1 MKKMKNRWKQMIVWC
16 MVAALLCVNC
26 SFTSEAKTGSKVTVP
41 KTSITS
47 VRSRSAGQ
55 VTVRFKK
62 SKKAG
67 SYQIQISTDKKFK
80 KNVKSQ
86 KVSAKKTTVTFKK
99 LKQGK
104 KYYVRVRVYRTV
116 KKKKYHSA
124 WSKVKSVK
132 VKKKTTKKDSGQKNT
147 GDSNKSENTTD
158 VTDATENA
166 GTTKD
171 TDTTG
176 NTGATKD
183 TDTIG
188 NSGTTGDTNSGGQE
202 SEDQKKEWDGTAEL
216 EKMEYEVGEEIKVRY
231 SKQPECAGEIKEY
244 YTYGN
249 RGEYIDYAEKYTK
262 KNEDGSVVCTSIGY
276 TRLCIIFP
284 ETEHYKETRIALGK
298 VRIYNNED
306 PIGGFDLSGYT
317 VGETMKTE
325 AENTTV
331 MNGTG
336 SFCEWFAC
344 EGNAAWLNEHI
355 TFKVSDVTPKEYRN
369 LMDWAGWNTSE
380 PEIKVETYNLK
391 GVYGETT
398 SVTTSTTSGKIEFSG
413 KAMSQCKLT
422 VTAGAGVRVCR
433 LDAYRDGVLYD
444 TMYVAPKPYD
454 EDGNLLD
461 TELYTKV
468 RRNVEQKLWTDD
480 MSNYDK
486 LDALADYIS
495 TTAHYPKYKC
505 TQKEVNPTLWD
516 SFAVDDVALYYDM
529 FNMPV
534 LNRAMALRGG
544 IITCVAVD
552 IVCAAAEE
560 DLGLKYL
567 YDKATDTVAEG
578 EGVWLAIGS
587 ASTNPGAGAHESL
600 AYKNADG
607 DIVYI
612 DAQGMHANN
621 SCEAHGCLNKVIRD

>member
-41 KTSITS
+41 KTSITA
-47 VRSRSAGQ
+47 VRSRSVGQ
-55 VTVRFKK
+55 VTVTFKK
-62 SKKAG
+62 AKKAG
-67 SYQIQISTDKKFK
+67 SCQIQISTDKKFK

-124 WSKVKSVK
+124 WSSVKSVK
-132 VKKKTTKKDSGQKNT
+132 VKKKMTKKNDSQNNTDVADTTEDTNT
-147 GDSNKSENTTD
+147 GGKQDTGS
-158 VTDATENA
+158 
-166 GTTKD
+166 GTKD
-171 TDTTG
+171 AQNEKG
-176 NTGATKD
+176 
-183 TDTIG
+183 
-188 NSGTTGDTNSGGQE
+188 
-202 SEDQKKEWDGTAEL
+202 EWDGTAEL

-249 RGEYIDYAEKYTK
+249 RGEYIDYTEKYTK

-336 SFCEWFAC
+336 SFCEWFTC

-380 PEIKVETYNLK
+380 PEIKEETCCNLQ
-391 GVYGETT
+391 GVYGEVT
-398 SVTTSTTSGKIEFSG
+398 SVTTPVTSGKVAFSG

-444 TMYVAPKPYD
+444 TMYVAAKPYD
-454 EDGNLLD
+454 EAGNLLD

>member
-41 KTSITS
+41 KTSITA
-47 VRSRSAGQ
+47 VRSRSVGQ
-55 VTVRFKK
+55 VTVTFKK
-62 SKKAG
+62 AKKAG
-67 SYQIQISTDKKFK
+67 SCQIQISTDKKFK

-124 WSKVKSVK
+124 WSSVKSVK
-132 VKKKTTKKDSGQKNT
+132 VKKKMTKKNDSQNNTDVADTTEDTNT
-147 GDSNKSENTTD
+147 GGKQDTGS
-158 VTDATENA
+158 
-166 GTTKD
+166 GTKD
-171 TDTTG
+171 AQNEKG
-176 NTGATKD
+176 
-183 TDTIG
+183 
-188 NSGTTGDTNSGGQE
+188 
-202 SEDQKKEWDGTAEL
+202 EWDGTAEL

-249 RGEYIDYAEKYTK
+249 RGEFIDYTEKYTK

-336 SFCEWFAC
+336 SFCEWFTC

-380 PEIKVETYNLK
+380 PEIKEETCCNLQ
-391 GVYGETT
+391 GVYGEVT
-398 SVTTSTTSGKIEFSG
+398 SVTTPVTSGKVEFSG

-422 VTAGAGVRVCR
+422 VTAGVGVRVCR

-444 TMYVAPKPYD
+444 TMYVAAKPYD
-454 EDGNLLD
+454 EAGNLLD

-505 TQKEVNPTLWD
+505 TQKEVNPILWD

-621 SCEAHGCLNKVIRD
+621 SCEAHSCLNKVIRD

>member
-26 SFTSEAKTGSKVTVP
+26 SFTSEAKTGSKVTVL
-41 KTSITS
+41 KTSITA

-55 VTVRFKK
+55 VTVTFKK
-62 SKKAG
+62 AKKAG
-67 SYQIQISTDKKFK
+67 SCQIQISTDKKFK

-124 WSKVKSVK
+124 WSSVKSVK
-132 VKKKTTKKDSGQKNT
+132 VKKKMTKKNDSQNNTDQNNSQNNADQNNAGDNSSHDNNTDVADTTEDTNT
-147 GDSNKSENTTD
+147 GGKQDTGS
-158 VTDATENA
+158 
-166 GTTKD
+166 GTKD
-171 TDTTG
+171 AQDEKG
-176 NTGATKD
+176 
-183 TDTIG
+183 
-188 NSGTTGDTNSGGQE
+188 
-202 SEDQKKEWDGTAEL
+202 EWDGTAEL

-249 RGEYIDYAEKYTK
+249 RGEYIDYTEKYTK

-317 VGETMKTE
+317 VGETMKTK

-336 SFCEWFAC
+336 SFCEWFTC

-380 PEIKVETYNLK
+380 PEIKEETCCNLQ
-391 GVYGETT
+391 GVYGEVT
-398 SVTTSTTSGKIEFSG
+398 SVTTPVTSGKVAFSG

-444 TMYVAPKPYD
+444 TMYVAAKPYD
-454 EDGNLLD
+454 EAGNLLD

-600 AYKNADG
+600 SYKNADG

>member
-1 MKKMKNRWKQMIVWC
+1 MKNRLKQIIVWC

-216 EKMEYEVGEEIKVRY
+216 EKMEYEVGEEIKVHY

-249 RGEYIDYAEKYTK
+249 QGEYIDYTERYTK
-262 KNEDGSVVCTSIGY
+262 KNENGNVVCTSVGH
-276 TRLCIIFP
+276 TSLCIIFP
-284 ETEHYKETRIALGK
+284 ETEHYKETWIALGK

-306 PIGGFDLSGYT
+306 PLGGFNLSGYKY
-317 VGETMKTE
+317 GETMKKE
-325 AENTTV
+325 VEDITV
-331 MNGTG
+331 TNGTG

-468 RRNVEQKLWTDD
+468 RRNVEAKLWTDD
-480 MSNYDK
+480 MS
-486 LDALADYIS
+486 
-495 TTAHYPKYKC
+495 P
-505 TQKEVNPTLWD
+505 
-516 SFAVDDVALYYDM
+516 
-529 FNMPV
+529 
-534 LNRAMALRGG
+534 
-544 IITCVAVD
+544 
-552 IVCAAAEE
+552 
-560 DLGLKYL
+560 
-567 YDKATDTVAEG
+567 
-578 EGVWLAIGS
+578 GV
-587 ASTNPGAGAHESL
+587 SL
-600 AYKNADG
+600 
-607 DIVYI
+607 
-612 DAQGMHANN
+612 
-621 SCEAHGCLNKVIRD
+621 E

>member
-41 KTSITS
+41 KTSITA
-47 VRSRSAGQ
+47 VRSRSVGQ
-55 VTVRFKK
+55 VTVTFKK
-62 SKKAG
+62 AKKAG
-67 SYQIQISTDKKFK
+67 SCQIQISTDKKFK

-124 WSKVKSVK
+124 WSLVKSVK
-132 VKKKTTKKDSGQKNT
+132 VKKKMTKKNDSQNNTDVADTTENTNT
-147 GDSNKSENTTD
+147 GGKQDTGS
-158 VTDATENA
+158 
-166 GTTKD
+166 GTKD
-171 TDTTG
+171 AQNEKG
-176 NTGATKD
+176 
-183 TDTIG
+183 
-188 NSGTTGDTNSGGQE
+188 
-202 SEDQKKEWDGTAEL
+202 EWDGTAEL

-249 RGEYIDYAEKYTK
+249 RGEYIDYTEKYTK

-336 SFCEWFAC
+336 SFCEWFTC

-380 PEIKVETYNLK
+380 PEIKEETCCNLQ
-391 GVYGETT
+391 GVYGEVT
-398 SVTTSTTSGKIEFSG
+398 SVTTPVTSGKVAFSG

-422 VTAGAGVRVCR
+422 VTVGAGVRVCR
-433 LDAYRDGVLYD
+433 LDAYREGVLYD
-444 TMYVAPKPYD
+444 TMYVAAKPYD
-454 EDGNLLD
+454 EAGNLLD

>member
-41 KTSITS
+41 KTSITA
-47 VRSRSAGQ
+47 VRSRSVGQ
-55 VTVRFKK
+55 VTVTFKK
-62 SKKAG
+62 AKKAG
-67 SYQIQISTDKKFK
+67 SCQIQISTDKKFK

-124 WSKVKSVK
+124 WSLVKSVK
-132 VKKKTTKKDSGQKNT
+132 VKKKMTKKNDSQNNTDVADTTEDTNT
-147 GDSNKSENTTD
+147 GGKQDTGS
-158 VTDATENA
+158 
-166 GTTKD
+166 GTKD
-171 TDTTG
+171 AQNEKG
-176 NTGATKD
+176 
-183 TDTIG
+183 
-188 NSGTTGDTNSGGQE
+188 
-202 SEDQKKEWDGTAEL
+202 EWDGTAEL

-249 RGEYIDYAEKYTK
+249 RGEYIDYTEKYTK

-336 SFCEWFAC
+336 SFCEWFTC

-380 PEIKVETYNLK
+380 PEIKEETCCNLQ
-391 GVYGETT
+391 GVYGEVT
-398 SVTTSTTSGKIEFSG
+398 SVTTPVTSGKVAFSG

-422 VTAGAGVRVCR
+422 VTVGAGVRVCR

-444 TMYVAPKPYD
+444 TMYVAAKPYD
-454 EDGNLLD
+454 EAGNLLD

-505 TQKEVNPTLWD
+505 TQKEVNPTQWD

>member
-41 KTSITS
+41 KTSITA
-47 VRSRSAGQ
+47 VRSRSVGQ
-55 VTVRFKK
+55 VTVTFKK
-62 SKKAG
+62 AKKAG
-67 SYQIQISTDKKFK
+67 SCQIQISTDKKFK

-124 WSKVKSVK
+124 WSLVKSVK
-132 VKKKTTKKDSGQKNT
+132 VKKKMTKKNDSQNNTDVADTTEDTNT
-147 GDSNKSENTTD
+147 GGKQDTGS
-158 VTDATENA
+158 
-166 GTTKD
+166 GTKD
-171 TDTTG
+171 AQNEKG
-176 NTGATKD
+176 
-183 TDTIG
+183 
-188 NSGTTGDTNSGGQE
+188 
-202 SEDQKKEWDGTAEL
+202 EWDGTAEL

-249 RGEYIDYAEKYTK
+249 RGEYIDYTEKYTK

-336 SFCEWFAC
+336 SFCEWFTC

-380 PEIKVETYNLK
+380 PEIKEETCCNLQ
-391 GVYGETT
+391 GVYGEVT
-398 SVTTSTTSGKIEFSG
+398 SVTTPVTSGKVAFSG

-444 TMYVAPKPYD
+444 TMYVAAKPYD
-454 EDGNLLD
+454 EAGNLLD

>member
-41 KTSITS
+41 KTSITA
-47 VRSRSAGQ
+47 VRSRSVGQ
-55 VTVRFKK
+55 VTVTFKK
-62 SKKAG
+62 AKKAG
-67 SYQIQISTDKKFK
+67 SCQIQISTDKKFK

-124 WSKVKSVK
+124 WSSVKSVK
-132 VKKKTTKKDSGQKNT
+132 VKKKMTKKNDSQNNTDVADTTEDTNT
-147 GDSNKSENTTD
+147 GGKQDTGS
-158 VTDATENA
+158 
-166 GTTKD
+166 GTKD
-171 TDTTG
+171 AQNEKG
-176 NTGATKD
+176 
-183 TDTIG
+183 
-188 NSGTTGDTNSGGQE
+188 
-202 SEDQKKEWDGTAEL
+202 EWDGTAEL

-249 RGEYIDYAEKYTK
+249 RGEYINYTEKYTK

-336 SFCEWFAC
+336 SFCEWFTC

-380 PEIKVETYNLK
+380 PEIKEETCCNLQ
-391 GVYGETT
+391 GVYGEVT
-398 SVTTSTTSGKIEFSG
+398 SVTTPVTSGKVAFSG

-444 TMYVAPKPYD
+444 TMYVAAKPYD
-454 EDGNLLD
+454 EAGNLLD

-505 TQKEVNPTLWD
+505 TQKGVNPTLWD

>member
-26 SFTSEAKTGSKVTVP
+26 SFTSEAKTGSKVTVL
-41 KTSITS
+41 KTSITA

-55 VTVRFKK
+55 VTVTFKK
-62 SKKAG
+62 AKKAG
-67 SYQIQISTDKKFK
+67 SCQIQISTDKKFK

-104 KYYVRVRVYRTV
+104 KYYLRVRVYRTV

-124 WSKVKSVK
+124 WSSVKSVK
-132 VKKKTTKKDSGQKNT
+132 VKKKMTKKNDSQNNTDQNNSQNNADQNNAGDNSSHDNNTDVADTTEDTNT
-147 GDSNKSENTTD
+147 GGKQDTGS
-158 VTDATENA
+158 
-166 GTTKD
+166 GTKD
-171 TDTTG
+171 AQDEKG
-176 NTGATKD
+176 
-183 TDTIG
+183 
-188 NSGTTGDTNSGGQE
+188 
-202 SEDQKKEWDGTAEL
+202 EWDGTAEL

-249 RGEYIDYAEKYTK
+249 RGEYIDYTEKYTK

-317 VGETMKTE
+317 VGETMKTK

-336 SFCEWFAC
+336 SFCEWFTC

-380 PEIKVETYNLK
+380 PEIKEETCCNLQ
-391 GVYGETT
+391 GVYGEVT
-398 SVTTSTTSGKIEFSG
+398 SVTTPVTSGKVAFSG

-444 TMYVAPKPYD
+444 TMYVAAKPYD
-454 EDGNLLD
+454 EAGNLLD

-600 AYKNADG
+600 SYKNADG

>member
-41 KTSITS
+41 KTSITA
-47 VRSRSAGQ
+47 VRSRSVGQ
-55 VTVRFKK
+55 VTVTFKK
-62 SKKAG
+62 AKKAG
-67 SYQIQISTDKKFK
+67 SCQIQISTDKKFK

-124 WSKVKSVK
+124 WSLVKSVK
-132 VKKKTTKKDSGQKNT
+132 VKKKMTKKNDSQNNTDVADTTEDTNT
-147 GDSNKSENTTD
+147 GGKQDTGS
-158 VTDATENA
+158 
-166 GTTKD
+166 GTKD
-171 TDTTG
+171 AQNEKG
-176 NTGATKD
+176 
-183 TDTIG
+183 
-188 NSGTTGDTNSGGQE
+188 
-202 SEDQKKEWDGTAEL
+202 EWDGTAEL

-249 RGEYIDYAEKYTK
+249 RGEYIDYTEKYTK

-306 PIGGFDLSGYT
+306 SIGGFDLSGYT

-336 SFCEWFAC
+336 SFCEWFTC

-380 PEIKVETYNLK
+380 PEIKEETCCNLQ
-391 GVYGETT
+391 GVYGEVT
-398 SVTTSTTSGKIEFSG
+398 SVTTPVTSGKVAFSG

-422 VTAGAGVRVCR
+422 VTVGAGVRVCR

-444 TMYVAPKPYD
+444 TMYVAAKPYD
-454 EDGNLLD
+454 EAGNLLD

>member
-41 KTSITS
+41 KTSITA
-47 VRSRSAGQ
+47 VRSRSVGQ
-55 VTVRFKK
+55 VTVTFKK
-62 SKKAG
+62 AKKAG
-67 SYQIQISTDKKFK
+67 SCQIQISTDKKFK

-124 WSKVKSVK
+124 WSSVKSVK
-132 VKKKTTKKDSGQKNT
+132 VKKKMTRKNDSQNNTDVADTTEDTNT
-147 GDSNKSENTTD
+147 GGKQDTGS
-158 VTDATENA
+158 
-166 GTTKD
+166 GTKD
-171 TDTTG
+171 AQNEKG
-176 NTGATKD
+176 
-183 TDTIG
+183 
-188 NSGTTGDTNSGGQE
+188 
-202 SEDQKKEWDGTAEL
+202 EWDGTAEL

-249 RGEYIDYAEKYTK
+249 RGEYIDYTEKYTK

-336 SFCEWFAC
+336 SFCEWFTC

-380 PEIKVETYNLK
+380 PEIKEETCCNLQ
-391 GVYGETT
+391 GVYGEVT
-398 SVTTSTTSGKIEFSG
+398 SVTTPVTSGKVAFSG

-444 TMYVAPKPYD
+444 TMYVAAKPYD
-454 EDGNLLD
+454 EAGNLLD

-534 LNRAMALRGG
+534 LNRTMALRGG

>member
-41 KTSITS
+41 KTSITA
-47 VRSRSAGQ
+47 VRSRSVGQ
-55 VTVRFKK
+55 VTVTFKK
-62 SKKAG
+62 AKKAG
-67 SYQIQISTDKKFK
+67 SCQIQISTDKKFK

-124 WSKVKSVK
+124 WSSVKSVK
-132 VKKKTTKKDSGQKNT
+132 VKKKMTKKNDSQNNTDVADTTEDTNT
-147 GDSNKSENTTD
+147 GGKQDTGS
-158 VTDATENA
+158 
-166 GTTKD
+166 GTKD
-171 TDTTG
+171 AQNEKG
-176 NTGATKD
+176 
-183 TDTIG
+183 
-188 NSGTTGDTNSGGQE
+188 
-202 SEDQKKEWDGTAEL
+202 EWDGTAEL

-249 RGEYIDYAEKYTK
+249 RGEYIDYTEKYTK

-336 SFCEWFAC
+336 SFCEWFTC

-380 PEIKVETYNLK
+380 PEIKEETCCNLQ
-391 GVYGETT
+391 GVYGEVT
-398 SVTTSTTSGKIEFSG
+398 SVTTPVTSGKVAFSG

-422 VTAGAGVRVCR
+422 VTAVAGVRVCR

-444 TMYVAPKPYD
+444 TMYVAAKPYD
-454 EDGNLLD
+454 EAGNLLD

>member
-41 KTSITS
+41 KTSITA
-47 VRSRSAGQ
+47 VRSRSVGQ
-55 VTVRFKK
+55 VTVTFKK
-62 SKKAG
+62 AKKAG
-67 SYQIQISTDKKFK
+67 SCQIQISTDKKFK

-124 WSKVKSVK
+124 WSSVKSVK
-132 VKKKTTKKDSGQKNT
+132 VKKKMTKKNDSQNNTDVADTTEDTNT
-147 GDSNKSENTTD
+147 GGKQDTGS
-158 VTDATENA
+158 
-166 GTTKD
+166 GTKD
-171 TDTTG
+171 AQNEKG
-176 NTGATKD
+176 
-183 TDTIG
+183 
-188 NSGTTGDTNSGGQE
+188 
-202 SEDQKKEWDGTAEL
+202 EWDGTAEL

-249 RGEYIDYAEKYTK
+249 RGEYINYTEKYTK

-336 SFCEWFAC
+336 SFCEWFTC

-380 PEIKVETYNLK
+380 PEIKEETCCNLQ
-391 GVYGETT
+391 GVYGEVT
-398 SVTTSTTSGKIEFSG
+398 SVTTPVTSGKVAFSG

-444 TMYVAPKPYD
+444 TMYVAAKPYD
-454 EDGNLLD
+454 EAGNLLD

-600 AYKNADG
+600 AYKNAYG

>member
-41 KTSITS
+41 KTSITA

-124 WSKVKSVK
+124 WSSVKSVK
-132 VKKKTTKKDSGQKNT
+132 VKKKMTKKNDSQNNTDVADTTEDTNT
-147 GDSNKSENTTD
+147 GGKQDTGS
-158 VTDATENA
+158 
-166 GTTKD
+166 GTKD
-171 TDTTG
+171 AQNEKG
-176 NTGATKD
+176 
-183 TDTIG
+183 
-188 NSGTTGDTNSGGQE
+188 
-202 SEDQKKEWDGTAEL
+202 EWDGTAEL

-249 RGEYIDYAEKYTK
+249 RGEFIDYTEKYTK

-325 AENTTV
+325 TENTTV

-336 SFCEWFAC
+336 SFCEWFTC

-380 PEIKVETYNLK
+380 PEIKEETCCNLQ
-391 GVYGETT
+391 GVYGEVT
-398 SVTTSTTSGKIEFSG
+398 SVTTPVTSGKVEFSG

-444 TMYVAPKPYD
+444 TMYVAAKPYD
-454 EDGNLLD
+454 EAGNLLD

-621 SCEAHGCLNKVIRD
+621 SCEAHSCLNKVIRD

>member
-1 MKKMKNRWKQMIVWC
+1 MKNRLKQIIVWC

-124 WSKVKSVK
+124 WSSVKSVK
-132 VKKKTTKKDSGQKNT
+132 VKKKMTKKNDSQNNTDQNNSQNNADQNNAGDNSSHDNNTDVADTTEDTNT
-147 GDSNKSENTTD
+147 GGKQDTGS
-158 VTDATENA
+158 
-166 GTTKD
+166 GTKD
-171 TDTTG
+171 AQDEKG
-176 NTGATKD
+176 
-183 TDTIG
+183 
-188 NSGTTGDTNSGGQE
+188 
-202 SEDQKKEWDGTAEL
+202 EWDGTAEL

-249 RGEYIDYAEKYTK
+249 RGEYIDYTEKYTK

-317 VGETMKTE
+317 VGETMKTK

-336 SFCEWFAC
+336 SFCEWFTC

-380 PEIKVETYNLK
+380 PEIKEETCCNLQ
-391 GVYGETT
+391 GVYGEVT
-398 SVTTSTTSGKIEFSG
+398 SVTTPVTSGKVAFSG

-444 TMYVAPKPYD
+444 TMYVAAKPYD
-454 EDGNLLD
+454 EAGNLLD

-468 RRNVEQKLWTDD
+468 RRNVEQKLWTDE

-544 IITCVAVD
+544 IITRS
-552 IVCAAAEE
+552 EE
-560 DLGLKYL
+560 RRVGKECRSRWSPY
-567 YDKATDTVAEG
+567 
-578 EGVWLAIGS
+578 
-587 ASTNPGAGAHESL
+587 H
-600 AYKNADG
+600 
-607 DIVYI
+607 
-612 DAQGMHANN
+612 
-621 SCEAHGCLNKVIRD
+621 

>member
-41 KTSITS
+41 KTSITA
-47 VRSRSAGQ
+47 VRSRSVGQ
-55 VTVRFKK
+55 VTVTFKK
-62 SKKAG
+62 AKKAG
-67 SYQIQISTDKKFK
+67 SCQIQISTDKKFK

-124 WSKVKSVK
+124 WSSVKSVK
-132 VKKKTTKKDSGQKNT
+132 VKKKMTKKNDSQNNTDVADTTENTNT
-147 GDSNKSENTTD
+147 GGKQDTGS
-158 VTDATENA
+158 
-166 GTTKD
+166 GTKD
-171 TDTTG
+171 AQNEKG
-176 NTGATKD
+176 
-183 TDTIG
+183 
-188 NSGTTGDTNSGGQE
+188 
-202 SEDQKKEWDGTAEL
+202 EWDGTAEL

-249 RGEYIDYAEKYTK
+249 RGEYIDYTEKYTK

-336 SFCEWFAC
+336 SFCEWFTC

-380 PEIKVETYNLK
+380 PEIKEETCCNLQ
-391 GVYGETT
+391 GVYGEVT
-398 SVTTSTTSGKIEFSG
+398 SVTTPVTSGKVAFSG

-422 VTAGAGVRVCR
+422 VTVGAGVRVCR

-444 TMYVAPKPYD
+444 TMYVAAKPYD
-454 EDGNLLD
+454 EAGNLLD

>member
-41 KTSITS
+41 KTSITA
-47 VRSRSAGQ
+47 VRSRSVGQ
-55 VTVRFKK
+55 VTVTFKK
-62 SKKAG
+62 AKKAG
-67 SYQIQISTDKKFK
+67 SCQIQISTDKKFK

-124 WSKVKSVK
+124 WSSVKSVK
-132 VKKKTTKKDSGQKNT
+132 VKKKMTKKNDSQNNTDVADTTEDTNT
-147 GDSNKSENTTD
+147 GGKQDTGS
-158 VTDATENA
+158 
-166 GTTKD
+166 GTKD
-171 TDTTG
+171 AQNEKG
-176 NTGATKD
+176 
-183 TDTIG
+183 
-188 NSGTTGDTNSGGQE
+188 
-202 SEDQKKEWDGTAEL
+202 EWDGTAEL

-249 RGEYIDYAEKYTK
+249 RGEYIGYTEKYTK

-336 SFCEWFAC
+336 SFCEWFTC

-380 PEIKVETYNLK
+380 PEIKEETCCNLQ
-391 GVYGETT
+391 GVYGEVT
-398 SVTTSTTSGKIEFSG
+398 SVTTPVTSGKVAFSG

-444 TMYVAPKPYD
+444 TMYVAAKPYD
-454 EDGNLLD
+454 EAGNLLD

-495 TTAHYPKYKC
+495 ITAHYPKYKC

>member
-41 KTSITS
+41 KTSITA
-47 VRSRSAGQ
+47 VRSRSVGQ
-55 VTVRFKK
+55 VTVTFKK
-62 SKKAG
+62 AKKAG
-67 SYQIQISTDKKFK
+67 SCQIQISTDKKFK

-124 WSKVKSVK
+124 WSSVKSVK
-132 VKKKTTKKDSGQKNT
+132 VKKKMTKKNDSQNNTDVADTTEDTNT
-147 GDSNKSENTTD
+147 GGKQDTGS
-158 VTDATENA
+158 
-166 GTTKD
+166 GTKD
-171 TDTTG
+171 AQNEKG
-176 NTGATKD
+176 
-183 TDTIG
+183 
-188 NSGTTGDTNSGGQE
+188 
-202 SEDQKKEWDGTAEL
+202 EWDGTAEL

-249 RGEYIDYAEKYTK
+249 RGEYINYTEKYTK

-336 SFCEWFAC
+336 SFCEWFTC

-380 PEIKVETYNLK
+380 PEIKEETCCNLQ
-391 GVYGETT
+391 GVYGEVT
-398 SVTTSTTSGKIEFSG
+398 SVTTPVTSGKVAFSG

-444 TMYVAPKPYD
+444 TMYVAAKPYD
-454 EDGNLLD
+454 EAGNLLD

>member
-41 KTSITS
+41 KTSITA
-47 VRSRSAGQ
+47 VRSRSVGQ
-55 VTVRFKK
+55 VTVTFKK
-62 SKKAG
+62 AKKAG
-67 SYQIQISTDKKFK
+67 SCQIQISTDKKFK

-124 WSKVKSVK
+124 WSSVKSVK
-132 VKKKTTKKDSGQKNT
+132 VKKKMTKKNDSQNNTDVADTTEDTNT
-147 GDSNKSENTTD
+147 GGKQDNGS
-158 VTDATENA
+158 
-166 GTTKD
+166 GTKD
-171 TDTTG
+171 AQNEKG
-176 NTGATKD
+176 
-183 TDTIG
+183 
-188 NSGTTGDTNSGGQE
+188 
-202 SEDQKKEWDGTAEL
+202 EWDGTAEL

-249 RGEYIDYAEKYTK
+249 RGEFIDYTEKYTK

-325 AENTTV
+325 TENTTV

-336 SFCEWFAC
+336 SFCEWFTC

-380 PEIKVETYNLK
+380 PEIKVETYNLQ
-391 GVYGETT
+391 GIYGEVP
-398 SVTTSTTSGKIEFSG
+398 SVTTPVTSGKVAFSG

-444 TMYVAPKPYD
+444 TMYVAAKPYD
-454 EDGNLLD
+454 EAGNLLD

>member
-41 KTSITS
+41 KTSITA
-47 VRSRSAGQ
+47 VRSRSVGQ
-55 VTVRFKK
+55 VTVTFKK
-62 SKKAG
+62 AKKAG
-67 SYQIQISTDKKFK
+67 SCQIQISTDKKFK

-124 WSKVKSVK
+124 WSPVKSVK
-132 VKKKTTKKDSGQKNT
+132 VKKKMTKKNDSQNNTDVADTTEDTNT
-147 GDSNKSENTTD
+147 GGKQDTGS
-158 VTDATENA
+158 
-166 GTTKD
+166 GTKD
-171 TDTTG
+171 AQNEKG
-176 NTGATKD
+176 
-183 TDTIG
+183 
-188 NSGTTGDTNSGGQE
+188 
-202 SEDQKKEWDGTAEL
+202 EWDGTAEL

-249 RGEYIDYAEKYTK
+249 RGEYIDYTEKYTK

-336 SFCEWFAC
+336 SFCEWFTC

-380 PEIKVETYNLK
+380 PEIKEETCCNLQ
-391 GVYGETT
+391 GVYGEVT
-398 SVTTSTTSGKIEFSG
+398 SVTTPVTSGKVAFSG

-444 TMYVAPKPYD
+444 TMYVAAKPYD
-454 EDGNLLD
+454 EAGNLLD

>member
-41 KTSITS
+41 KTSITA
-47 VRSRSAGQ
+47 VRSRSVGQ
-55 VTVRFKK
+55 VTVTFKK
-62 SKKAG
+62 AKKAG
-67 SYQIQISTDKKFK
+67 SCQIQISTDKKFK

-124 WSKVKSVK
+124 WSSVKSVK
-132 VKKKTTKKDSGQKNT
+132 VKKKMTKKNDSQNNTDVADTTEDTNT
-147 GDSNKSENTTD
+147 GGKQDTGS
-158 VTDATENA
+158 
-166 GTTKD
+166 GTKD
-171 TDTTG
+171 AQNEKG
-176 NTGATKD
+176 
-183 TDTIG
+183 
-188 NSGTTGDTNSGGQE
+188 
-202 SEDQKKEWDGTAEL
+202 EWDGTAEL

-249 RGEYIDYAEKYTK
+249 RGEFIDYTEKYTK

-325 AENTTV
+325 TENTTV

-336 SFCEWFAC
+336 SFCEWFTC

-380 PEIKVETYNLK
+380 PEIKVETYNLQ
-391 GVYGETT
+391 GIYGEVP
-398 SVTTSTTSGKIEFSG
+398 SVTTPVTSGKVAFSG

-444 TMYVAPKPYD
+444 TMYVAAKPYD
-454 EDGNLLD
+454 EAGNLLD

>member
-26 SFTSEAKTGSKVTVP
+26 SFTSEAKTGSKVTVL
-41 KTSITS
+41 KTSITA

-55 VTVRFKK
+55 VTVTFKK
-62 SKKAG
+62 AKKAG
-67 SYQIQISTDKKFK
+67 SCQIQISTDKKFK

-86 KVSAKKTTVTFKK
+86 KVSAKKITVTFKK

-124 WSKVKSVK
+124 WSSVKSVK
-132 VKKKTTKKDSGQKNT
+132 VKKKMTKKNDSQNNTDQNNSQNNADQNNAGDNSSHDNNTDVADTTEDTNT
-147 GDSNKSENTTD
+147 GGKQDTGS
-158 VTDATENA
+158 
-166 GTTKD
+166 GTKD
-171 TDTTG
+171 AQDEKG
-176 NTGATKD
+176 
-183 TDTIG
+183 
-188 NSGTTGDTNSGGQE
+188 
-202 SEDQKKEWDGTAEL
+202 EWNGTAEL

-249 RGEYIDYAEKYTK
+249 RGEYIDYTEKYTK

-317 VGETMKTE
+317 VGETMKTK

-336 SFCEWFAC
+336 SFCEWFTC

-380 PEIKVETYNLK
+380 PEIKEETCCNLQ
-391 GVYGETT
+391 GVYGEVT
-398 SVTTSTTSGKIEFSG
+398 SVTTPVTSGKVAFSG

-444 TMYVAPKPYD
+444 TMYVAAKPYD
-454 EDGNLLD
+454 EAGNLLD

-578 EGVWLAIGS
+578 EGVWLAIGL

>member
-41 KTSITS
+41 KTSITA
-47 VRSRSAGQ
+47 VRSRSVGQ
-55 VTVRFKK
+55 VTVTFKK
-62 SKKAG
+62 AKKAG
-67 SYQIQISTDKKFK
+67 SCQIQISTDKKFK

-124 WSKVKSVK
+124 WSSVKSVK
-132 VKKKTTKKDSGQKNT
+132 VKKKMTKRNDSQNNTDVADTTEDTNT
-147 GDSNKSENTTD
+147 GGKQDTGS
-158 VTDATENA
+158 
-166 GTTKD
+166 GTKD
-171 TDTTG
+171 AQNEKG
-176 NTGATKD
+176 
-183 TDTIG
+183 
-188 NSGTTGDTNSGGQE
+188 
-202 SEDQKKEWDGTAEL
+202 EWDGTAEL

-249 RGEYIDYAEKYTK
+249 RGEYIDYTEKYTK

-336 SFCEWFAC
+336 SFCEWFTC

-380 PEIKVETYNLK
+380 PEIKEETCCNLQ
-391 GVYGETT
+391 GVYGEVT
-398 SVTTSTTSGKIEFSG
+398 SVTTPVTSGKVAFSG

-444 TMYVAPKPYD
+444 TMYVAAKPYD
-454 EDGNLLD
+454 EAGNLLD

>member
-26 SFTSEAKTGSKVTVP
+26 SFTSEAKTGSKVTVS
-41 KTSITS
+41 KTSITA
-47 VRSRSAGQ
+47 VRSRSVGQ
-55 VTVRFKK
+55 VTVTFKK
-62 SKKAG
+62 AKKAG
-67 SYQIQISTDKKFK
+67 SCQIQISTDKKFK

-124 WSKVKSVK
+124 WSSVKSVK
-132 VKKKTTKKDSGQKNT
+132 VKKKMTKKNDSQNNTDVADTTENTNT
-147 GDSNKSENTTD
+147 GGKQDTGS
-158 VTDATENA
+158 
-166 GTTKD
+166 GTKD
-171 TDTTG
+171 AQNEKG
-176 NTGATKD
+176 
-183 TDTIG
+183 
-188 NSGTTGDTNSGGQE
+188 
-202 SEDQKKEWDGTAEL
+202 EWDGTAEL

-249 RGEYIDYAEKYTK
+249 RGEYIDYTEKYTK

-336 SFCEWFAC
+336 SFCEWFTC

-380 PEIKVETYNLK
+380 PEIKEETCCNLQ
-391 GVYGETT
+391 GVYGEVT
-398 SVTTSTTSGKIEFSG
+398 SVTTPVTSGKVAFSG

-444 TMYVAPKPYD
+444 TMYVAAKPYD
-454 EDGNLLD
+454 EAGNLLD

>member
-41 KTSITS
+41 KTSITA
-47 VRSRSAGQ
+47 VRSRSVGQ
-55 VTVRFKK
+55 VTVTFKK
-62 SKKAG
+62 AKKAG
-67 SYQIQISTDKKFK
+67 SCQIQISTDKKFK

-124 WSKVKSVK
+124 WSSVKSVK
-132 VKKKTTKKDSGQKNT
+132 VKKKMTRKNDSQNNTDVADTTEDTNT
-147 GDSNKSENTTD
+147 GGKQDTGS
-158 VTDATENA
+158 
-166 GTTKD
+166 GTKD
-171 TDTTG
+171 AQNEKG
-176 NTGATKD
+176 
-183 TDTIG
+183 
-188 NSGTTGDTNSGGQE
+188 
-202 SEDQKKEWDGTAEL
+202 EWDGTAEL

-249 RGEYIDYAEKYTK
+249 RGEYIDYTEKYTK

-336 SFCEWFAC
+336 SFCEWFTC

-380 PEIKVETYNLK
+380 PEIKEETCCNLQ
-391 GVYGETT
+391 GVYGEVT
-398 SVTTSTTSGKIEFSG
+398 SVTTPVTSGKVAFSG

-444 TMYVAPKPYD
+444 TMYVAAKPYD
-454 EDGNLLD
+454 EAGNLLD

-578 EGVWLAIGS
+578 EGVWLAIES

>member
-41 KTSITS
+41 KTSITA
-47 VRSRSAGQ
+47 VRSRSVGQ
-55 VTVRFKK
+55 VTVTFKK
-62 SKKAG
+62 AKKAG
-67 SYQIQISTDKKFK
+67 SCQIQISTDKKFK

-124 WSKVKSVK
+124 WSSVKSVK
-132 VKKKTTKKDSGQKNT
+132 VKKKMTKKNDSQNNTDVADTTEDTNT
-147 GDSNKSENTTD
+147 GGKQDTGS
-158 VTDATENA
+158 
-166 GTTKD
+166 GTKD
-171 TDTTG
+171 AQNEKG
-176 NTGATKD
+176 
-183 TDTIG
+183 
-188 NSGTTGDTNSGGQE
+188 
-202 SEDQKKEWDGTAEL
+202 EWDGTAEL

-249 RGEYIDYAEKYTK
+249 RGEYIDYTEKYTK

-336 SFCEWFAC
+336 SFCEWFIC

-380 PEIKVETYNLK
+380 PEIKEETCCNLQ
-391 GVYGETT
+391 GVYGEVT
-398 SVTTSTTSGKIEFSG
+398 SVTTPVTSGKVAFSG

-444 TMYVAPKPYD
+444 TMYVAAKPYD
-454 EDGNLLD
+454 EAGNLLD

-578 EGVWLAIGS
+578 EGVWLAIGL

>member
-41 KTSITS
+41 KTSITA

-55 VTVRFKK
+55 VTVTFKK
-62 SKKAG
+62 AKKAG
-67 SYQIQISTDKKFK
+67 SCQIQISTDKKFK

-124 WSKVKSVK
+124 WSSVKSVK
-132 VKKKTTKKDSGQKNT
+132 VKKKTTKKKDSQNNT
-147 GDSNKSENTTD
+147 
-158 VTDATENA
+158 NA
-166 GTTKD
+166 GGKQDTGSGTKD
-171 TDTTG
+171 AQDEKG
-176 NTGATKD
+176 
-183 TDTIG
+183 
-188 NSGTTGDTNSGGQE
+188 
-202 SEDQKKEWDGTAEL
+202 EWDGTAEL
-216 EKMEYEVGEEIKVRY
+216 EKMEYEVGEEIKIRY

-249 RGEYIDYAEKYTK
+249 RGEYLDYTEWYTK

-317 VGETMKTE
+317 VGETMKTK

-336 SFCEWFAC
+336 SFCEWFTC

-380 PEIKVETYNLK
+380 PEIKEETCCNLQ
-391 GVYGETT
+391 GVYGEVT
-398 SVTTSTTSGKIEFSG
+398 SVTTPVTSGKVAFSG

-444 TMYVAPKPYD
+444 TMYVAAKPYD
-454 EDGNLLD
+454 EAGNLLD

-621 SCEAHGCLNKVIRD
+621 SCEAHSCLNKVIRD

>member
-16 MVAALLCVNC
+16 MVVALLCVNC

-41 KTSITS
+41 KTSITA
-47 VRSRSAGQ
+47 VRSRSVGQ
-55 VTVRFKK
+55 VTVTFKK
-62 SKKAG
+62 AKKAG
-67 SYQIQISTDKKFK
+67 SCQIQISTDKKFK

-124 WSKVKSVK
+124 WSSVKSVK
-132 VKKKTTKKDSGQKNT
+132 VKKKMTKKNDSQNNTDVADTTEDTNT
-147 GDSNKSENTTD
+147 GGKQDTGS
-158 VTDATENA
+158 
-166 GTTKD
+166 GTKD
-171 TDTTG
+171 AQNEKG
-176 NTGATKD
+176 
-183 TDTIG
+183 
-188 NSGTTGDTNSGGQE
+188 
-202 SEDQKKEWDGTAEL
+202 EWDGTAEL

-249 RGEYIDYAEKYTK
+249 RGEYINYTEKYTK

-336 SFCEWFAC
+336 SFCEWFTC

-380 PEIKVETYNLK
+380 PEIKEETCCNLQ
-391 GVYGETT
+391 GVYGEVT
-398 SVTTSTTSGKIEFSG
+398 SVTTPVTSGKVAFSG

-444 TMYVAPKPYD
+444 TMYVAAKPYD
-454 EDGNLLD
+454 EAGNLLD

-587 ASTNPGAGAHESL
+587 ASTNSGAGAHESL

>member
-1 MKKMKNRWKQMIVWC
+1 MKNRLKQIIVWC

-80 KNVKSQ
+80 KGVKSQ
-86 KVSAKKTTVTFKK
+86 KVSAGKKTVTFKK

-124 WSKVKSVK
+124 WSSVKSVK
-132 VKKKTTKKDSGQKNT
+132 VKKKMTKKNDSQNNTDQNNSQNNADQNNAGDNSSHDNNTDVADTTEDTNT
-147 GDSNKSENTTD
+147 GGKQDTGS
-158 VTDATENA
+158 
-166 GTTKD
+166 GTKD
-171 TDTTG
+171 AQDEKG
-176 NTGATKD
+176 
-183 TDTIG
+183 
-188 NSGTTGDTNSGGQE
+188 
-202 SEDQKKEWDGTAEL
+202 EWNGTAEL

-249 RGEYIDYAEKYTK
+249 RGEYIDYTEKYTK

-317 VGETMKTE
+317 VGETMKTK

-336 SFCEWFAC
+336 SFCEWFTC

-398 SVTTSTTSGKIEFSG
+398 SITTPTTSGKVQFSG

-433 LDAYRDGVLYD
+433 LDAYKDGVLYD

-461 TELYTKV
+461 AELYTKV
-468 RRNVEQKLWTDD
+468 RRNVEAKLWTDD

-486 LDALADYIS
+486 LKTLADYIS
-495 TTAHYPKYKC
+495 TTAHYPGYQC
-505 TQKEVNPTLWD
+505 TQKDVNPTLWD
-516 SFAVDDVALYYDM
+516 GFSVDGMALYYNM
-529 FNMPV
+529 FDMPV

-544 IITCVAVD
+544 IITCVAID

-560 DLGLKYL
+560 DLGLNYL

-578 EGVWLAIGS
+578 EGVWLTIGD
-587 ASTNPGAGAHESL
+587 ASTNPSAGAHESL
-600 AYKNADG
+600 AYKDADG
-607 DIVYI
+607 NIVYI
-612 DAQGMHANN
+612 DAQGRKARN
-621 SCEAHGCLNKVIRD
+621 SCEEHGCLDKVIRD

>member
-1 MKKMKNRWKQMIVWC
+1 MKQMKNRWKQMIVWC

-41 KTSITS
+41 KTSITA
-47 VRSRSAGQ
+47 VRSRSVGQ
-55 VTVRFKK
+55 VTVTFKK
-62 SKKAG
+62 VKKAG
-67 SYQIQISTDKKFK
+67 SCQIQISTDKKFK

-124 WSKVKSVK
+124 WSSVKSVK
-132 VKKKTTKKDSGQKNT
+132 VKKKMTKKNDSQNNTDQNNSQNNADQNNAGDNSSHDNNTDVADTTEDTNT
-147 GDSNKSENTTD
+147 GGKQDTGS
-158 VTDATENA
+158 
-166 GTTKD
+166 GTKD
-171 TDTTG
+171 AQDEKG
-176 NTGATKD
+176 
-183 TDTIG
+183 
-188 NSGTTGDTNSGGQE
+188 
-202 SEDQKKEWDGTAEL
+202 EWDGTAEL
-216 EKMEYEVGEEIKVRY
+216 EKMEYEVGEEIKVHY

-249 RGEYIDYAEKYTK
+249 RGEYIDYTEKYTK

-317 VGETMKTE
+317 VGETMKTK

-336 SFCEWFAC
+336 SFCEWFTC

-380 PEIKVETYNLK
+380 PEIKEETCCNLQ
-391 GVYGETT
+391 GVYGEVT
-398 SVTTSTTSGKIEFSG
+398 SVTTPVTSGKVAFSG

-444 TMYVAPKPYD
+444 TMYVAAKPYD
-454 EDGNLLD
+454 EAGNLLD

-534 LNRAMALRGG
+534 LNRTMALRGG

-567 YDKATDTVAEG
+567 YDKATDTVTEG

>member
-41 KTSITS
+41 KTSITA
-47 VRSRSAGQ
+47 VRSRSVGQ
-55 VTVRFKK
+55 VTVTFKK
-62 SKKAG
+62 AKKAG
-67 SYQIQISTDKKFK
+67 SCQIQISTDKKFK

-99 LKQGK
+99 LKQDK

-124 WSKVKSVK
+124 WSSVKSVK
-132 VKKKTTKKDSGQKNT
+132 VKKKMTKKNDSQNNTDVADTTENTNT
-147 GDSNKSENTTD
+147 GGKQDTGS
-158 VTDATENA
+158 
-166 GTTKD
+166 GTKD
-171 TDTTG
+171 AQNEKG
-176 NTGATKD
+176 
-183 TDTIG
+183 
-188 NSGTTGDTNSGGQE
+188 
-202 SEDQKKEWDGTAEL
+202 EWDGTAEL

-249 RGEYIDYAEKYTK
+249 RGEYIDYTEKYTK

-336 SFCEWFAC
+336 SFCEWFTC

-380 PEIKVETYNLK
+380 PEIKEETCCNLQ
-391 GVYGETT
+391 GVYGEVT
-398 SVTTSTTSGKIEFSG
+398 SVTTPVTSGKVAFSG

-444 TMYVAPKPYD
+444 TMYVAAKPYD
-454 EDGNLLD
+454 EAGNLLD

>member
-41 KTSITS
+41 KTSITA
-47 VRSRSAGQ
+47 VRSRSVGQ
-55 VTVRFKK
+55 VTVTFKK
-62 SKKAG
+62 AKKAG
-67 SYQIQISTDKKFK
+67 SCQIQISTDKKFK

-124 WSKVKSVK
+124 WSSVKSVK
-132 VKKKTTKKDSGQKNT
+132 VKKKNDSQNNTDVADTTEDTNT
-147 GDSNKSENTTD
+147 GGKQDTGS
-158 VTDATENA
+158 
-166 GTTKD
+166 GTKD
-171 TDTTG
+171 AQNEKG
-176 NTGATKD
+176 
-183 TDTIG
+183 
-188 NSGTTGDTNSGGQE
+188 
-202 SEDQKKEWDGTAEL
+202 EWDGTAEL

-325 AENTTV
+325 TENTTV

-336 SFCEWFAC
+336 SFCEWFTC

-380 PEIKVETYNLK
+380 PEIKEETCCNLQ
-391 GVYGETT
+391 GVYGEVT
-398 SVTTSTTSGKIEFSG
+398 SVTTPVTSGKVAFSG

-444 TMYVAPKPYD
+444 TMYVAAKPYD
-454 EDGNLLD
+454 EAGNLLD

>member
-1 MKKMKNRWKQMIVWC
+1 MEKMKNRWKQMIVWC
-16 MVAALLCVNC
+16 MVVALLCVNC

-41 KTSITS
+41 KTSITA

-55 VTVRFKK
+55 VTVTFKK

-116 KKKKYHSA
+116 KKKKCHSA
-124 WSKVKSVK
+124 WSSVKSVK
-132 VKKKTTKKDSGQKNT
+132 VKKKTTKKKDSQNNT
-147 GDSNKSENTTD
+147 DQN
-158 VTDATENA
+158 NA
-166 GTTKD
+166 GGKQDTGSGTKD
-171 TDTTG
+171 AQDEKG
-176 NTGATKD
+176 
-183 TDTIG
+183 
-188 NSGTTGDTNSGGQE
+188 
-202 SEDQKKEWDGTAEL
+202 EWDGTAEL
-216 EKMEYEVGEEIKVRY
+216 EKMEYEVGEEIKIRY

-249 RGEYIDYAEKYTK
+249 RGEYIDYTEWYTK

-306 PIGGFDLSGYT
+306 PIGGFALCGYT
-317 VGETMKTE
+317 AGETMKTE
-325 AENTTV
+325 TENTTV
-331 MNGTG
+331 TNSTG
-336 SFCEWFAC
+336 SFCEWFTC

-380 PEIKVETYNLK
+380 LKIKEETYCNLQ
-391 GVYGETT
+391 GVYGEIT
-398 SVTTSTTSGKIEFSG
+398 SVTTPVTSGKVAFSSR
-413 KAMSQCKLT
+413 AMSQCKLT

-444 TMYVAPKPYD
+444 TMYIAAKPYD
-454 EDGNLLD
+454 EAGNLLD

-495 TTAHYPKYKC
+495 TTAHYPKCKC

-544 IITCVAVD
+544 IIACVAVD
-552 IVCAAAEE
+552 IICAAAEE

-612 DAQGMHANN
+612 DAQGMYANN

>member
-26 SFTSEAKTGSKVTVP
+26 SFTSEAKTGSKVTVS
-41 KTSITS
+41 KTSITA
-47 VRSRSAGQ
+47 VRSRSVGQ
-55 VTVRFKK
+55 VTVTFKK
-62 SKKAG
+62 AKKAG
-67 SYQIQISTDKKFK
+67 SCQIQISTDKKFK

-124 WSKVKSVK
+124 WSSVKSVK
-132 VKKKTTKKDSGQKNT
+132 VKKKMTKKNDSQNNTDVADTTENTNT
-147 GDSNKSENTTD
+147 GGKQDTGS
-158 VTDATENA
+158 
-166 GTTKD
+166 GTKD
-171 TDTTG
+171 AQNEKG
-176 NTGATKD
+176 
-183 TDTIG
+183 
-188 NSGTTGDTNSGGQE
+188 
-202 SEDQKKEWDGTAEL
+202 EWDGTAEL

-249 RGEYIDYAEKYTK
+249 RGEYIDYTEKYTK

-325 AENTTV
+325 TENTTV

-336 SFCEWFAC
+336 SFCEWFTC

-380 PEIKVETYNLK
+380 PEIKEETCCNLQ
-391 GVYGETT
+391 GVYGEVT
-398 SVTTSTTSGKIEFSG
+398 SVTTPVTSGKVAFSG

-444 TMYVAPKPYD
+444 TMYVAAKPYD
-454 EDGNLLD
+454 EAGNLLD

>member
-41 KTSITS
+41 KTSITA
-47 VRSRSAGQ
+47 VRSRSVGQ
-55 VTVRFKK
+55 VTVTFKK
-62 SKKAG
+62 AKKAG
-67 SYQIQISTDKKFK
+67 SCQIQISTDKKFK

-124 WSKVKSVK
+124 WSSVKSVK
-132 VKKKTTKKDSGQKNT
+132 VKKKMTKKNDSQNNTDVADTTEDTNT
-147 GDSNKSENTTD
+147 GGKQDTGS
-158 VTDATENA
+158 
-166 GTTKD
+166 GTKD
-171 TDTTG
+171 AQNEKG
-176 NTGATKD
+176 
-183 TDTIG
+183 
-188 NSGTTGDTNSGGQE
+188 
-202 SEDQKKEWDGTAEL
+202 EWDGTAEL

-249 RGEYIDYAEKYTK
+249 RGEFIDYTEKYTK

-325 AENTTV
+325 TENTTV

-336 SFCEWFAC
+336 SFCEWFTC

-380 PEIKVETYNLK
+380 PEIKEETCCNLQ
-391 GVYGETT
+391 GVYGEVT
-398 SVTTSTTSGKIEFSG
+398 SVTTPVTSGKVAFSG

-444 TMYVAPKPYD
+444 TMYVAAKPYD
-454 EDGNLLD
+454 EAGNLLD

-600 AYKNADG
+600 AYKNAYG

>member
-41 KTSITS
+41 KTSITA
-47 VRSRSAGQ
+47 VRSRSVGQ
-55 VTVRFKK
+55 VTVTFKK
-62 SKKAG
+62 AKKAG
-67 SYQIQISTDKKFK
+67 SCQIQISTDKKFK

-124 WSKVKSVK
+124 WSSVKSVK
-132 VKKKTTKKDSGQKNT
+132 VKKKMTKKNDSQNNTDVADTTEDTNT
-147 GDSNKSENTTD
+147 GGKQDTGS
-158 VTDATENA
+158 
-166 GTTKD
+166 GTKD
-171 TDTTG
+171 AQNEKG
-176 NTGATKD
+176 
-183 TDTIG
+183 
-188 NSGTTGDTNSGGQE
+188 
-202 SEDQKKEWDGTAEL
+202 EWDGTAEL

-249 RGEYIDYAEKYTK
+249 RGEYIDYTEKYTK

-325 AENTTV
+325 TENTTV

-336 SFCEWFAC
+336 SFCEWFTC

-380 PEIKVETYNLK
+380 PEIKEETCCNLQ
-391 GVYGETT
+391 GVYGEVT
-398 SVTTSTTSGKIEFSG
+398 SVTTPVTSGKVAFSG

-444 TMYVAPKPYD
+444 TMYVAAKPYD
-454 EDGNLLD
+454 EAGNLLD

>member
-26 SFTSEAKTGSKVTVP
+26 SFTSEAKTGSKVTVL
-41 KTSITS
+41 KTSITA

-55 VTVRFKK
+55 VTVTFKK
-62 SKKAG
+62 AKKAG
-67 SYQIQISTDKKFK
+67 SCQIQISTDKKFK

-124 WSKVKSVK
+124 WSSVKSVK
-132 VKKKTTKKDSGQKNT
+132 VKKKMTKKNDSQNNTDQNNSQNNADQNNAGDNSSHDNNTDVADTTEDTNT
-147 GDSNKSENTTD
+147 GGKQDTGS
-158 VTDATENA
+158 
-166 GTTKD
+166 GTKD
-171 TDTTG
+171 AQDEKG
-176 NTGATKD
+176 
-183 TDTIG
+183 
-188 NSGTTGDTNSGGQE
+188 
-202 SEDQKKEWDGTAEL
+202 EWDGTAEL

-249 RGEYIDYAEKYTK
+249 RGEYIDYTEKYTK

-317 VGETMKTE
+317 VGETMKTK

-336 SFCEWFAC
+336 SFCEWFTC

-380 PEIKVETYNLK
+380 PEIKEETCCNLQ
-391 GVYGETT
+391 GVYGEVT
-398 SVTTSTTSGKIEFSG
+398 SVTTPVTSGKVAFSG

-422 VTAGAGVRVCR
+422 VTASAGVRVCR

-444 TMYVAPKPYD
+444 TMYVAAKPYD
-454 EDGNLLD
+454 EAGNLLD

-600 AYKNADG
+600 SYKNADG

>member
-41 KTSITS
+41 KTSITA
-47 VRSRSAGQ
+47 VRSRSVGQ
-55 VTVRFKK
+55 VTVTFKK
-62 SKKAG
+62 AKKAG
-67 SYQIQISTDKKFK
+67 SCQIQISTDKKFK

-124 WSKVKSVK
+124 WSSVKSVK
-132 VKKKTTKKDSGQKNT
+132 VKKKMTKKNDSQNNTDVADTTEDTNT
-147 GDSNKSENTTD
+147 GGKQDTGS
-158 VTDATENA
+158 
-166 GTTKD
+166 GTKD
-171 TDTTG
+171 AQNEKG
-176 NTGATKD
+176 
-183 TDTIG
+183 
-188 NSGTTGDTNSGGQE
+188 
-202 SEDQKKEWDGTAEL
+202 EWDGTAEL

-325 AENTTV
+325 TENTTV

-336 SFCEWFAC
+336 SFCEWFTC

-380 PEIKVETYNLK
+380 PEIKEETCCNLQ
-391 GVYGETT
+391 GVYGEVT
-398 SVTTSTTSGKIEFSG
+398 SVTTPVTSGKVAFSG

-444 TMYVAPKPYD
+444 TMYVAAKPYD
-454 EDGNLLD
+454 EAGNLLD